1 MNNEEFRSL
10 QNRLAS
16 IQALGDMRLS
26 TQPIVEDR
34 HNARSELLEILHQ
47 LEDLGRNAAEI
58 MQANFPN
65 SYRQGKAY
73 GAFNFGKSDN
83 PYDTTFEQLIMN
95 LDQEDTD
102 FADDDYREE
111 N

>member
-26 TQPIVEDR
+26 TQPIVEDKE
-34 HNARSELLEILHQ
+34 NAKSELLAILHQ
-47 LEDLGRNAAEI
+47 LEDLSREASAI
-58 MQANFPN
+58 MQSNFPN
-65 SYRQGKAY
+65 SYRQAQAY
-73 GAFNFGKSDN
+73 GSLLFGKSKN
-83 PYDTTFEQLIMN
+83 PYDTTFEQLILN

-111 N
+111 D